1 MTTSTATMRLTYQIT
16 GAVLLCF
23 SIYVGVEALELR
35 YYTSLGPGPGFFSCW
50 LALILG
56 FLSVAMMAEATFG
69 KPDPM
74 PEDFFA
80 DRGGYLRMGAV
91 VLALLLGAL
100 LLERIGFR
108 ITMFALYLFLLL
120 TLGKNNLIVSLLVAM
135 AGSFGVYFVF
145 TQWLNVPLPVGAFG
159 F

>member
-1 MTTSTATMRLTYQIT
+1 MTGTATMRLTYQIT

-23 SIYVGVEALELR
+23 SIYVGTEALGLR
-35 YYTSLGPGPGFFSCW
+35 YYTALGPGPGFFSCW
-50 LALILG
+50 LSLILG
-56 FLSVAMMAEATFG
+56 ILSIAMMAEATFG

-91 VLALLLGAL
+91 VLALLLSAL

-108 ITMFALYLFLLL
+108 ITMFTLYLFLLL
-120 TLGKNNLIVSLLVAM
+120 ALGSHGWITSLLVAM

-145 TQWLNVPLPVGAFG
+145 TQWLSVPLPVGAFG

>member
-1 MTTSTATMRLTYQIT
+1 MADTATMRRAHQIT
-16 GAVLLCF
+16 GALLLCF

-35 YYTSLGPGPGFFSCW
+35 YYTSLGPGPGFFACW

-56 FLSVAMMAEATFG
+56 LLSIAMLAEATFG
-69 KPDPM
+69 RPEPM

-80 DRGGYLRMGAV
+80 DLGGYLRMGAV
-91 VLALLLGAL
+91 VAALLVGAL

-108 ITMFALYLFLLL
+108 LTMFGLYLFLLL
-120 TLGKNNLIVSLLVAM
+120 TLGSQNIVVTLLIAL

-145 TQWLNVPLPVGAFG
+145 TQWLNVPLPIGAFN

>member
-1 MTTSTATMRLTYQIT
+1 MTQTATMRRAHQIT
-16 GAVLLCF
+16 GALLLCF

-35 YYTSLGPGPGFFSCW
+35 YYTALGPGPGFFACW
-50 LALILG
+50 LSLILG
-56 FLSVAMMAEATFG
+56 LLSIAMLAEATFG
-69 KPDPM
+69 RPEPM

-80 DRGGYLRMGAV
+80 DLGGYLRMGAV
-91 VLALLLGAL
+91 VAALLVGAL

-108 ITMFALYLFLLL
+108 LTMFGLYLFLLL
-120 TLGKNNLIVSLLVAM
+120 TLGSQNIITAILVAL

-145 TQWLNVPLPVGAFG
+145 TQWLNVPLPVGVFN